1 MSYCHTKKTK
11 RSVEEELAKIAVFLR
26 EQARLAAEQAAK
38 EAALA
43 NEAQPKPAVRS
54 KPELL
59 FICMSFFLT
68 DTRTCEL
75 IGEKYVSTTGSNE
88 NECL

>member
-1 MSYCHTKKTK
+1 
-11 RSVEEELAKIAVFLR
+11 VFLR

-43 NEAQPKPAVRS
+43 NEAQPKPVVRS

-59 FICMSFFLT
+59 FTCMSFFRT
-68 DTRTCEL
+68 NTRNL
-75 IGEKYVSTTGSNE
+75 
-88 NECL
+88 